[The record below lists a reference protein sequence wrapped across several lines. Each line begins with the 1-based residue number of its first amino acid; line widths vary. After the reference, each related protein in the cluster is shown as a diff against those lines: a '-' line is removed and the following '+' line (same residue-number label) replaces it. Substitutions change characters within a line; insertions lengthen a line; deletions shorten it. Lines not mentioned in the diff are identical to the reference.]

1 MKNYISK
8 KSIVIA
14 FGFVC
19 IAIASC
25 QKKDYFNDGGLSR
38 QSEAEK
44 NMTTY
49 DFLASR
55 PNHMFDSLVRIID
68 LTNGKALVN
77 QSNITFY
84 ACPNPAVMRFQ
95 RRFVPSDKQ
104 APRPLS
110 KIGVDTLTMLLKRFI
125 LVDNQISLDRAVV
138 DKKKAYKDLN
148 TDSLVIY
155 GVSGITNPG
164 SSVRTGADYMT
175 YEHRKIKVKDS
186 INYASG
192 MQTHNLITANA
203 TLHILSNDA
212 NFSCGFKLKY
222 FRINDN

>member
-8 KSIVIA
+8 KNIIIA

-25 QKKDYFNDGGLSR
+25 QKKDYFNDGGISR
-38 QSEAEK
+38 QSDAEK
-44 NMTTY
+44 NMSTY

-55 PNHMFDSLVRIID
+55 SNHMFDSLVKIID

-84 ACPNPAVMRFQ
+84 ACPNSAVMRFQ
-95 RRFVPSDKQ
+95 RRFLPSDKQ

-125 LVDNQISLDRAVV
+125 LVNNKVSLERAVA
-138 DKKKAYKDLN
+138 DKDKAYKDNN
-148 TDSLVIY
+148 TDSLIIY
-155 GVSGITNPG
+155 GISGIGNAG
-164 SSVRTGADYMT
+164 SSVRTGPDYMT
-175 YEHRKIKVKDS
+175 YEHRKVKVIDS
-186 INYASG
+186 INYTAG

-203 TLHILSNDA
+203 ILHILNDGA
-212 NFSCGFKLKY
+212 NFSGGFKLKY
-222 FRINDN
+222 FRKNDN

>member
-8 KSIVIA
+8 KNIIIA

-25 QKKDYFNDGGLSR
+25 QKKDYFNDGGISR
-38 QSEAEK
+38 QSDAEK
-44 NMTTY
+44 NMSTY

-55 PNHMFDSLVRIID
+55 KNHMFDSLIKIID

-84 ACPNPAVMRFQ
+84 ACPNSAVMRFQ
-95 RRFVPSDKQ
+95 RRFLPSDRQ

-125 LVDNQISLDRAVV
+125 LVNDKVSLEQAVA
-138 DKKKAYKDLN
+138 DKSRAYKDN
-148 TDSLVIY
+148 NADSLVIY
-155 GVSGITNPG
+155 GTSGITNPG
-164 SSVRTGADYMT
+164 SSVRNSADYMT
-175 YEHRKIKVKDS
+175 YEHRKIKVVDS
-186 INYASG
+186 INYSAG

-203 TLHILSNDA
+203 ILHILNDGA
-212 NFSCGFKLKY
+212 NFSGGLKLKY
-222 FRINDN
+222 FRRNDN

>member
-8 KSIVIA
+8 TKFIIA
-14 FGFVC
+14 IGILCF
-19 IAIASC
+19 AIASC
-25 QKKDYFNDGGLSR
+25 QKKDYFNDGGISR
-38 QSEAEK
+38 QSDLEK
-44 NMTTY
+44 NMSTY

-55 PNHMFDSLVRIID
+55 QNHMFDSLVKIIN

-84 ACPNPAVMRFQ
+84 ACPNSAVMRFQ
-95 RRFVPSDKQ
+95 RRFLPSDKQ

-125 LVDNQISLDRAVV
+125 LVNDQVSLDRAVS
-138 DKKKAYKDLN
+138 DKNKAYKDYN
-148 TDSLVIY
+148 TDSLIIY

-164 SSVRTGADYMT
+164 SSVRTSADYMI
-175 YEHRKIKVKDS
+175 YEHRKIKLKDS
-186 INYASG
+186 INYTAG
-192 MQTHNLITANA
+192 MQTHNLVTANA
-203 TLHILSNDA
+203 ILHVLGDGA
-212 NFSCGFKLKY
+212 NFGGGLKLKY